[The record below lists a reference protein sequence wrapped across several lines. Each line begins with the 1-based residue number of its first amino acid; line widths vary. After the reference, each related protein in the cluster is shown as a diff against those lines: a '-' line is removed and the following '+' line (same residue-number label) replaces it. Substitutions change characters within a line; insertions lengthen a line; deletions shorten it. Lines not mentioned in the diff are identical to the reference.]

1 MRILLCGALGRMGKE
16 VEKCIA
22 ETDDISVAARVDRC
36 CKKDA
41 DGHLKD
47 DMDKHSKKGADRR
60 SKAVAD
66 GHSKEGAARVENI
79 YDDVANVREDFDAI
93 IDFSAHNATIS
104 ILKVAIVRRC
114 GVVVATT
121 GHDDEEKKY
130 IEYASRFIPIFYS
143 GNMSLGIAAM
153 ARCVG
158 ETLRLFKKADVE
170 IIETHHVQKLDAPSG
185 TALMLADV
193 VKRAI
198 GGRIVLSRCGY
209 GAKEDGDIGVHS
221 LRMGGVFGVHE
232 VRINTGSEVMEFK
245 HEALSRSVY
254 AKGAIEAVRFIKNKG
269 AGLYGMA
276 DLLRQ

>member
-1 MRILLCGALGRMGKE
+1 MRILLCGALGRMGRE

-22 ETDDISVAARVDRC
+22 ETGDISVAARVDKC
-36 CKKDA
+36 CKESSDRYDDGSA
-41 DGHLKD
+41 DRRNKE
-47 DMDKHSKKGADRR
+47 SVDRR
-60 SKAVAD
+60 SK
-66 GHSKEGAARVENI
+66 EGAYMVENI
-79 YDDVANVREDFDAI
+79 YGDVTNVREDFDAI
-93 IDFSAHNATIS
+93 IDFSAHDATIS

-114 GVVVATT
+114 GVVIATT

-185 TALMLADV
+185 TALMLADI

-198 GGRIVLSRCGY
+198 GGRIVISRCGY

>member
-1 MRILLCGALGRMGKE
+1 MRILLCGALGRMGRE
-16 VEKCIA
+16 VEKRIA
-22 ETDDISVAARVDRC
+22 ETDDIFVAARVDRRS
-36 CKKDA
+36 KDGA

-47 DMDKHSKKGADRR
+47 GADRC
-60 SKAVAD
+60 
-66 GHSKEGAARVENI
+66 SKEDADRFENI

-114 GVVVATT
+114 GVIIATT

-209 GAKEDGDIGVHS
+209 GAKEEGDIGVHS

-232 VRINTGSEVMEFK
+232 VRINTGSEVIEFK
-245 HEALSRSVY
+245 HEALSRNVY

>member
-1 MRILLCGALGRMGKE
+1 MRILLCGALGRMGRE

-22 ETDDISVAARVDRC
+22 ETDDIFVAARVDRRS
-36 CKKDA
+36 KDGA
-41 DGHLKD
+41 DGHLTD
-47 DMDKHSKKGADRR
+47 GADRC
-60 SKAVAD
+60 
-66 GHSKEGAARVENI
+66 SKEDADRFENI

-114 GVVVATT
+114 GVIIATT

-209 GAKEDGDIGVHS
+209 GAKEEGDIGVHS

-232 VRINTGSEVMEFK
+232 VRINTGSEVIEFK
-245 HEALSRSVY
+245 HEALSRNVY